1 MSPPAEREH
10 IELEYFENEDAFE
23 EMLTAEDDLID
34 AYASGELTGD
44 ERRKF
49 EQRFVTS
56 LRGRDRVH
64 FARAFA
70 DTVSATWS
78 VEITDRNDRDGNGF
92 RRSTC
97 MAS

>member
-44 ERRKF
+44 GE
-49 EQRFVTS
+49 S
-56 LRGRDRVH
+56 LNRD
-64 FARAFA
+64 
-70 DTVSATWS
+70 S
-78 VEITDRNDRDGNGF
+78 
-92 RRSTC
+92 
-97 MAS
+97 